1 MRNIFT
7 SNHFFTIL
15 FAFIIVSCSTS
26 SSSRI
31 VKPESLTENFIIKKI
46 VVTDSTGTPPDLNID
61 IKNRMKESFRDK
73 LTKYNSDNQYFSK
86 YSIYIDIRDYEQ
98 GSAAL
103 RWAIPGM
110 GETYLNVE
118 ATLYDE
124 NKNVVSQYRAA
135 RSVQG
140 GGGYTAGA
148 WKRVFDSVSSELL
161 KNIFTKN

>member
-1 MRNIFT
+1 MKIIFT
-7 SNHFFTIL
+7 SNHFFVIL
-15 FAFIIVSCSTS
+15 LALIFVSCSTS
-26 SSSRI
+26 FSSRV
-31 VKPESLTENFIIKKI
+31 VKPESLAEKFIIEKI
-46 VVTDSTGTPPDLNID
+46 VVTDLTGTPPDLNID
-61 IKNRMKESFRDK
+61 IKNRMEESFRDK

-86 YSIYIDIRDYEQ
+86 YSIYIDIREYDQ

-118 ATLYDE
+118 ATLYDD

-161 KNIFTKN
+161 KNIYKKN

>member
-1 MRNIFT
+1 MKIIFT
-7 SNHFFTIL
+7 SNHFFVIL
-15 FAFIIVSCSTS
+15 LALIFVSCSTS
-26 SSSRI
+26 FSSRV
-31 VKPESLTENFIIKKI
+31 VKPESLAEKFIIEKI
-46 VVTDSTGTPPDLNID
+46 VVTDLTGTPPDLNID
-61 IKNRMKESFRDK
+61 IKNRMEESFRDK

-86 YSIYIDIRDYEQ
+86 YSIYIDIREYEQ

-118 ATLYDE
+118 ATLYDD

-161 KNIFTKN
+161 KNIYKKN

>member
-1 MRNIFT
+1 
-7 SNHFFTIL
+7 
-15 FAFIIVSCSTS
+15 
-26 SSSRI
+26 
-31 VKPESLTENFIIKKI
+31 
-46 VVTDSTGTPPDLNID
+46 
-61 IKNRMKESFRDK
+61 
-73 LTKYNSDNQYFSK
+73 
-86 YSIYIDIRDYEQ
+86 
-98 GSAAL
+98 
-103 RWAIPGM
+103 M

-161 KNIFTKN
+161 KNIFTNK